1 MINIRSY
8 QSSDCE
14 AVTELFFNAVHGVC
28 KKDYPEEA
36 LFAWAPA
43 NPDLLAWNE
52 RLSRLYTI
60 LAFKQN
66 TLVGFESMDLR
77 KNYLDHLFVHEKW
90 QGRGVATILCDQLE
104 SKVSR
109 PIVTQASITAKAFF
123 EYRGYVVV
131 REQKV
136 CCRGVFL
143 KNYLMRLG

>member
-14 AVTELFFNAVHGVC
+14 AVTTLFFNTIHNVC
-28 KKDYPEEA
+28 KNDYKEEA

-43 NPDLLAWNE
+43 SPDLVAWNA

-66 TLVGFESMDLR
+66 TLVGFASMDLR